1 MSNDESA
8 AVAGDRSDDPTAD
21 VATDGRSAG
30 TGGAAGDE
38 PADRV
43 DALAAQNHRLRT
55 AYADATASQ
64 YRFTAVGLVGV
75 GIVALL
81 GALAFPSVREVLL
94 AVGATGVVL
103 GILSVYLAPS
113 TDRPETLDATL
124 YGTLAANQ
132 SGICTALGLCDERA
146 YVPRGD
152 GRVRLF
158 VPRESR
164 GDRPTRADLPSD
176 AALADPVVGES
187 VVDGP
192 DSSRGTGSP
201 RGAAFDPTGASL
213 VTELETS
220 DGELA
225 GLSADRAADRLA
237 DALAGRFRLIE
248 RVDAVADAEAGEARV
263 TVGEN
268 ALAPVDGFDHPVVSV
283 VGVGLAR
290 ALDQPVTVAVESD
303 DGEDGD
309 GDDGDGVIVVCRWS
323 PGDEVDGGDSQ

>member
-1 MSNDESA
+1 MSNDDSA
-8 AVAGDRSDDPTAD
+8 AVTGDRTDPTAD
-21 VATDGRSAG
+21 AATDGRSEETDG
-30 TGGAAGDE
+30 STDG

-43 DALAAQNHRLRT
+43 DALAAETHRLRA
-55 AYADATASQ
+55 AYAEAKSSQ

-132 SGICTALGLCDERA
+132 SGICTALGLCDERI
-146 YVPRGD
+146 YVPRED
-152 GRVRLF
+152 GTIRLF
-158 VPRESR
+158 VPRESV
-164 GDRPTRADLPSD
+164 GDRPTAADLPSD
-176 AALADPVVGES
+176 AALADPVVG
-187 VVDGP
+187 GP
-192 DSSRGTGSP
+192 DSPRGTGSP

-268 ALAPVDGFDHPVVSV
+268 GLAPVDGFDHPVVSV

-290 ALDQPVTVAVESD
+290 ALDRPVTVAVEAD

-309 GDDGDGVIVVCRWS
+309 GVTVICRWS
-323 PGDEVDGGDSQ
+323 SGDEVDGGDSQ